1 MAAKGFK
8 IGDVVKHRKTDVWA
22 LFKIQD
28 INKDTIDLNPFDEWE
43 GTLNQSELTKVQTQT
58 FIKEWTHTL
67 KTIEEYA
74 GTAISASDVDP
85 LVFKAMVTS
94 CMGELMNQDRSSV
107 RIFKSP
113 ELSVFSV
120 EAYETNTLVIVPA
133 TKTIIAHDDKDG
145 DLNSKAI
152 LVTVEGHYFKL
163 GQQQDKKCYAAFW
176 CLEVN
181 HERNKCN
188 LELVDKTMFTKRPSI
203 TTPNNNTIVTVN
215 FPVAVNFKPIKE
227 RERLVLYRPAVA
239 KPVEKKREAPL
250 VLAGGKK
257 AKK

>member
-1 MAAKGFK
+1 M
-8 IGDVVKHRKTDVWA
+8 
-22 LFKIQD
+22 FKIQD

-67 KTIEEYA
+67 KTIQESA

-133 TKTIIAHDDKDG
+133 TKTITAHDDKNG

-152 LVTVEGHYFKL
+152 LVTVEGQNFKL
-163 GQQQDKKCYAAFW
+163 GQQQDKKCFAAFW
-176 CLEVN
+176 FLEVN
-181 HERNKCN
+181 RERNKCN
-188 LELVDKTMFTKRPSI
+188 LELVDKTMFTKGPSI
-203 TTPNNNTIVTVN
+203 KTPNNNTIVTVN

-239 KPVEKKREAPL
+239 KSVEKKREAPL